1 VPDLR
6 SGAGREN
13 EQTAPSD
20 EGGGMTRARI
30 HFTDH
35 ALRRWR
41 ERIGWLE
48 PAPGKRE
55 LKPMPEWACGGP
67 ADIGIRFVAWLDGED
82 GYEYETEVAIP
93 VITHG
98 QGRRSGCAIT
108 VLTRQTAFKRRAPS
122 APAPEALATAP

>member
-1 VPDLR
+1 MKVR
-6 SGAGREN
+6 VY
-13 EQTAPSD
+13 
-20 EGGGMTRARI
+20 
-30 HFTDH
+30 FTDH
-35 ALRRWR
+35 ALERWA
-41 ERIGWLE
+41 ERIGRSE
-48 PAPGKRE
+48 PDSGLRHQ
-55 LKPMPEWACGGP
+55 LRRLPEWARRGP
-67 ADIGIRFVAWLDGED
+67 SDDGLRFMAWLDGSD